1 MKLYHGSYTKIVAIN
16 LKKAKPYKDFGI
28 GFYATKFFN
37 QAKIWAE
44 RLSEEKG
51 NTGFVTNFEFNEY
64 AYRDESIKV
73 LKFDTY
79 NSEWFDFV
87 IQNRQNETNTHDYDI
102 VEGPVADDNI
112 QKRIN
117 VFLSNNINKEDFLE
131 ELKWHEET
139 HQICFCTIASLQFIK
154 RIESEQYI
162 YGFSHISEPIVE
174 QLVIDF
180 GLDEV
185 AASDIFF
192 TSKTFTHIADTTTEL
207 YLSDWKKLYKLLL
220 AELNLKPDKK

>member
-102 VEGPVADDNI
+102 VEGPVADDKI
-112 QKRIN
+112 QNRIN
-117 VFLSNNINKEDFLE
+117 DYLDGIISKQQFLSELIHNKEN
-131 ELKWHEET
+131 
-139 HQICFCTIASLQFIK
+139 HQICFCTTASLVYLK
-154 RIESEQYI
+154 RKDNTKEVSK
-162 YGFSHISEPIVE
+162 FLHIGEPIAEKLVE
-174 QLVIDF
+174 VF
-180 GLDEV
+180 GFDEET
-185 AASDIFF
+185 AMEKFYSSEIF
-192 TSKTFTHIADTTTEL
+192 SKLADTSTEL
-207 YLSDWKKLYKLLL
+207 YNKNWTEIYELLL
-220 AELNLKPDKK
+220 EELNLKPN